1 MKVAIKNKSEMK
13 YINVEDLRVGDITL
27 EEVLNVVEEQNN
39 IMIWLLDQVK
49 ESHLVKKDTP
59 YIIKLQDRLVEIDK
73 LEIVA
78 VEKLKYPLRFYDMI
92 DGELKLDK
100 KKVVA
105 I

>member
-13 YINVEDLRVGDITL
+13 YIDTNDIRVG
-27 EEVLNVVEEQNN
+27 EVSLGELANIIEEQNN
-39 IMIWLLDQVK
+39 IMIEFFEHMK
-49 ESHLVKKDTP
+49 GTYLVKKDTP

-78 VEKLKYPLRFYDMI
+78 IEKLKYPLRFYDLI
-92 DGELKLDK
+92 DGELVLNK

-105 I
+105 L

>member
-13 YINVEDLRVGDITL
+13 YIDSAKIQIGNITL
-27 EEVLNVVEEQNN
+27 EELANIVNKQNEIIKDLLEQ
-39 IMIWLLDQVK
+39 IK
-49 ESHLVKKDTP
+49 HSHLVKKDTP
-59 YIIKLQDRLVEIDK
+59 YIIKLQDKLVKIDK

-78 VEKLKYPLRFYDMI
+78 VEKLPYALRMYEMK

>member
-13 YINVEDLRVGDITL
+13 YVDSDNIRVGDVTL
-27 EEVLNVVEEQNN
+27 GELANVVEEQNN
-39 IMIWLLDQVK
+39 IMIEFFEHMKGQ
-49 ESHLVKKDTP
+49 HLVKKDTP

-78 VEKLKYPLRFYDMI
+78 VEKLRYPLRMYDLI
-92 DGELKLDK
+92 DGELVLNK

-105 I
+105 L